1 MEQYIEADLPIGEQ
15 KTKKIFINPT
25 NNVWWTEEAL
35 KEERKWGNIIYK
47 YYYGN

>member
-1 MEQYIEADLPIGEQ
+1 MEKYIEADLPIEGQ

-35 KEERKWGNIIYK
+35 EEERKWEKIIHK
-47 YYYGN
+47 YYYGD